1 MKANKAYKGGSVDQM
16 TRAVFQKGVRILT
29 ILVLSLVL
37 HACATQEVNVAGHA
51 YALYQSGKYQQTL
64 DYISKSNFDIQKP
77 NKKQAYIAILR
88 AFSLEALGRKPEA
101 IKLHKKIIER
111 FPQQPEAKQASKRLQ
126 VLVPLPVRK
135 EIISPAA
142 PESDPVVVVDDVVD
156 IKVQREK
163 TVLLQRCV
171 KSADDEACRQYHER
185 YSGEHLV
192 GDIQALIE
200 SRLFQVKLIDQCLKS
215 KIIKACRD
223 YRVKFSDSVQIEEI
237 INLIEKI
244 LWGRAKNSCNARRYQ
259 AYISEHPEAQYS
271 AEAIEQLKLV
281 KAYGVARKV
290 NSYESYQVFLT
301 ESKGTNFAAD
311 KKCIALAKP
320 RTTSEYWE
328 KKSPTAH
335 NLLQIGKTYH
345 AISGSHKEAIHYFNA
360 AIMKDKNLIDAFG
373 GRGLAYLKNG
383 QKEKA
388 LNDLE
393 YAVEL
398 KSNDYRVYLA
408 LAGMYK
414 KTNSGSKMLSL
425 TKKNYQRAIEIN
437 PRCVKCYLQRAIF
450 YMKILRRDMA
460 IKDFSKII
468 KIVSPKDRANA
479 HYKKVA
485 KLYLNKMGL

>member
-1 MKANKAYKGGSVDQM
+1 MKISKVYKGAAADLM
-16 TRAVFQKGVRILT
+16 TGAVFQKGVRILT
-29 ILVLSLVL
+29 SIVLILVLY
-37 HACATQEVNVAGHA
+37 ACATQEVNVVDHA
-51 YALYQSGKYQQTL
+51 KVLYQSGKYQQTL
-64 DYISKSNFDIQKP
+64 DYISKSKSEILKTKEQ
-77 NKKQAYIAILR
+77 QASITMTR
-88 AFSLEALGRKPEA
+88 ALSLEALGRQSQA
-101 IKLHKKIIER
+101 IELLEMIIAR
-111 FPQQPEAKQASKRLQ
+111 YPHLPVAKHATTRLQ
-126 VLVPLPVRK
+126 RLVPPMPEEPIVLVP
-135 EIISPAA
+135 IM
-142 PESDPVVVVDDVVD
+142 DDVVD
-156 IKVQREK
+156 VKAQREK
-163 TVLLQRCV
+163 EALLKRCV
-171 KSADDEACRQYHER
+171 DSVDDEACRQYHKR
-185 YSGEHLV
+185 YSDEKLAGET
-192 GDIQALIE
+192 QALFE

-215 KIIKACRD
+215 KKIKACRD
-223 YRVKFSDSVQIEEI
+223 YRVKFPDSVQIEEI
-237 INLIEKI
+237 SNLVEKI
-244 LWGRAKNSCNARRYQ
+244 LWGRAENSCNARRYQ

-290 NSYESYQVFLT
+290 NSYDSYQVFLT
-301 ESKGTNFAAD
+301 ESKGTNIAAD

-345 AISGSHKEAIHYFNA
+345 AISGSYKEAIHYFNA
-360 AIMKDKNLIDAFG
+360 AIKKDNNLIDAFG
-373 GRGLAYLKNG
+373 SRGLVYLKNG
-383 QKEKA
+383 QKAKA

-414 KTNSGSKMLSL
+414 KTNGGSKMLSL

-437 PRCVKCYLQRAIF
+437 PRCVKCYLQRATF

-468 KIVSPKDRANA
+468 KIVSPKDRVNA
-479 HYKKVA
+479 HYRKVA
-485 KLYLNKMGL
+485 KRYLSKMGL